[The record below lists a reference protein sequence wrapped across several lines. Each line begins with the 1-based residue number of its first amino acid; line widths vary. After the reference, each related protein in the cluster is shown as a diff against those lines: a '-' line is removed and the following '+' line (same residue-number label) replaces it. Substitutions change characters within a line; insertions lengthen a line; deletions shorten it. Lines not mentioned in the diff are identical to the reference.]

1 MWYNKECNGGVTWL
15 THTQQCVTHLK
26 QIRLNIFHGDIDFIG
41 IYWVYVQWYIQ
52 LLHIDIYRYS
62 GVSESQT
69 IQTNLSAIL
78 EPEYCT
84 TQTWE
89 FSVIILD
96 IRVLDWFRNIN
107 KMPYMYIHI
116 YIHTQCFSWFR
127 LFNIIQDAKTI
138 QKVWK
143 GRSSTTSPLRKKHVY
158 FLAPPWPVGMA
169 SKLGTSCHPQ
179 GTWSWLD
186 DAREYPHFRS
196 FRKRPYIYNIYIC
209 IIYIYV

>member
-1 MWYNKECNGGVTWL
+1 MTD

-96 IRVLDWFRNIN
+96 IRVLD
-107 KMPYMYIHI
+107 
-116 YIHTQCFSWFR
+116 
-127 LFNIIQDAKTI
+127 
-138 QKVWK
+138 
-143 GRSSTTSPLRKKHVY
+143 
-158 FLAPPWPVGMA
+158 
-169 SKLGTSCHPQ
+169 
-179 GTWSWLD
+179 
-186 DAREYPHFRS
+186 
-196 FRKRPYIYNIYIC
+196 
-209 IIYIYV
+209 